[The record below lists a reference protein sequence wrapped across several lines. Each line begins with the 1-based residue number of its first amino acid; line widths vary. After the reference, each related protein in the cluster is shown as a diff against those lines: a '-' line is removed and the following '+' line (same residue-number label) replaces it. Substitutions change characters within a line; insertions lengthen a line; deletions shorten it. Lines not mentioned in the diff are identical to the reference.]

1 MRLVQLHRGS
11 QRRLAV
17 VEEPALRPLAGY
29 STLLELAKAALEERS
44 SLVALA
50 GYSLGEERLDYDA
63 VYTGASD
70 WRLLPPVDH
79 TEAPARLLVSGTG
92 LTHRASAENRQ
103 AMHAAGSAL
112 TDSMRMYQWGEQGGR
127 PTPGQVGIAPEWFYK
142 WNGAILRAHLDAL
155 AVPAF
160 AEDGGEEPEIAG
172 IYLIDPAGVPRRIG
186 MATGNEF
193 SDHAFERRNYLNLAG
208 SKLRNCALG
217 PEIGLTP
224 DFSDVSGRV
233 AIYRDG
239 AVLWE
244 KPIRTG
250 EAAMCHS
257 LANLEHHHFKFDQH
271 RCPGDLHVHF
281 YGASA
286 FSFGAGIAL
295 RVGDWME
302 VEWSGFGRS
311 LRNPLQIEASPCRPV
326 IVQEFA

>member
-1 MRLVQLHRGS
+1 MRLVQLHRGI

-29 STLLELAKAALEERS
+29 STLLELATAALEAQA
-44 SLVALA
+44 SLVELA
-50 GYSLGEERLDYDA
+50 ERSLGEERLDYDA

-79 TEAPARLLVSGTG
+79 PEASARLLVSGTG
-92 LTHRASAENRQ
+92 LTHQASAENRQ
-103 AMHAAGSAL
+103 AMHAAGAAL

-127 PTPGQVGIAPEWFYK
+127 PAPGQVGVAPEWFYK
-142 WNGAILRAHLDAL
+142 GSGAILRAHLNAL
-155 AVPAF
+155 VVPAF

-193 SDHAFERRNYLNLAG
+193 SNHAFERHNYLNLAG

-217 PEIGLTP
+217 PEIVLTP

-250 EAAMCHS
+250 EVAMCHS

-286 FSFGAGIAL
+286 FSFGAGVAL
-295 RVGDWME
+295 RAGDWME
-302 VEWSGFGRS
+302 VGWSGFGRA
-311 LRNPLQIEASPCRPV
+311 LRNPLLMEAGPCRLV
-326 IVQEFA
+326 TIQEFA

>member
-1 MRLVQLHRGS
+1 MRLVQLHRAS

-17 VEEPALRPLAGY
+17 VEEPALRLLAGHA
-29 STLLELAKAALEERS
+29 TLLELATAALEERS

-50 GYSLGEERLDYDA
+50 GRSLGEERLDYDA

-103 AMHAAGSAL
+103 AMHAAGTAL

-127 PTPGQVGIAPEWFYK
+127 PAPGQAGVAPEWFYK
-142 WNGAILRAHLDAL
+142 GNGAILRAHLDAL
-155 AVPAF
+155 VVPAF

-217 PEIGLTP
+217 PEIVLTP

-250 EAAMCHS
+250 EVAMCHS

-286 FSFGAGIAL
+286 FSFGAGVAL
-295 RVGDWME
+295 RAGDWME
-302 VEWSGFGRS
+302 VAWSGFGRP
-311 LRNPLQIEASPCRPV
+311 LRNPLQIEAGPSRLV
-326 IVQEFA
+326 TVQEFA

>member
-1 MRLVQLHRGS
+1 M
-11 QRRLAV
+11 
-17 VEEPALRPLAGY
+17 
-29 STLLELAKAALEERS
+29 
-44 SLVALA
+44 
-50 GYSLGEERLDYDA
+50 
-63 VYTGASD
+63 
-70 WRLLPPVDH
+70 
-79 TEAPARLLVSGTG
+79 
-92 LTHRASAENRQ
+92 
-103 AMHAAGSAL
+103 
-112 TDSMRMYQWGEQGGR
+112 
-127 PTPGQVGIAPEWFYK
+127 
-142 WNGAILRAHLDAL
+142 
-155 AVPAF
+155 PAF

-217 PEIGLTP
+217 PEIVLTP

-233 AIYRDG
+233 AILREG
-239 AVLWE
+239 AILWE

-286 FSFGAGIAL
+286 FSFGAGVAL
-295 RVGDWME
+295 RAGDW
-302 VEWSGFGRS
+302 VGGG
-311 LRNPLQIEASPCRPV
+311 
-326 IVQEFA
+326 